1 MVVVVVVVVVVRVVV
16 VRVVVRLQVLL
27 VARPVLPI
35 QRMMVPPRHAST
47 HSNHRVL
54 HWLVN
59 FSKKGSVMSL
69 HS

>member
-1 MVVVVVVVVVVRVVV
+1 MVVVVRVVV
-16 VRVVVRLQVLL
+16 LLEVLL

-35 QRMMVPPRHAST
+35 QRMLVPPRHAST
-47 HSNHRVL
+47 RSNNRVL

>member
-1 MVVVVVVVVVVRVVV
+1 MVVVVVVVRVVV
-16 VRVVVRLQVLL
+16 VRVVVLLEVLL
-27 VARPVLPI
+27 VARPKLPI

-47 HSNHRVL
+47 HSNQRVL